1 MLAVVAALA
10 LVLRRSITRPLA
22 EVSGSAR
29 ALSGGDLSADVD
41 YVGRDEIGDVAEAFR
56 DLHVTT
62 ERLAAEI
69 RAMNEAITRNRLD
82 HRADVAA
89 LEGTWSEL
97 LGDMNETMAAFA
109 ELQGRRREAELE
121 FERVFT
127 MSVDLLCIAGFDG
140 YLKRVNPAWMRT
152 FGYTEQELLSRPFIE
167 FVHPEDRAH
176 TEAAVGVLAEGRDLV
191 EFENR
196 HLCRDGSAR
205 WMQWASRPALEQG
218 LAYAVARD
226 VTDRKRRDAEEAA
239 LRRVATLVARGVAP
253 AEVFDA
259 VAREVGLQCDAD
271 VARLERFERDGTVTR
286 GRRLEPER
294 HGPAGGRRPL
304 CAERDEHRRPRGE
317 DRPAGAGGQLRGC
330 ARADRT

>member
-1 MLAVVAALA
+1 M
-10 LVLRRSITRPLA
+10 
-22 EVSGSAR
+22 
-29 ALSGGDLSADVD
+29 D

-56 DLHVTT
+56 DLHVTS

-69 RAMNEAITRNRLD
+69 RAMNAAITQDRLD

-97 LGDMNETMAAFA
+97 LGEMNETMSAFA
-109 ELQGRRREAELE
+109 QLQGRRREAELE
-121 FERVFT
+121 LERVFT

-140 YLKRVNPAWMRT
+140 YLKRVNPAWTRT
-152 FGYTEQELLSRPFIE
+152 FGYTEQELLSRPFLE

-196 HLCRDGSAR
+196 HLCRDGSSR
-205 WMQWASRPALEQG
+205 WMQWASRPAPEQG

-239 LRRVATLVARGVAP
+239 LRRVATLVARAVAP
-253 AEVFDA
+253 EEVFA
-259 VAREVGLQCDAD
+259 TVTEEVGRLLEVDLAVLARYDGGAESIVAGWSARGGSSRGSAD
-271 VARLERFERDGTVTR
+271 PHRSAAGTSRRSSMTR
-286 GRRLEPER
+286 G
-294 HGPAGGRRPL
+294 A
-304 CAERDEHRRPRGE
+304 PRGSRTTAS
-317 DRPAGAGGQLRGC
+317 RPGRSLC
-330 ARADRT
+330 